1 MPRIWGLEMRRA
13 RARAH
18 RHLAEIMGAP
28 LLRRCHRCGRA
39 VEGDGDGRELG
50 RMSDPGRVYCWRCLD
65 EMAKDGRGCPNRFSP
80 GAACRR
86 GGEA

>member
-1 MPRIWGLEMRRA
+1 MRRA

-18 RHLAEIMGAP
+18 RRLAEIMGEP

-39 VEGDGDGRELG
+39 VEGDGDGRERDKL
-50 RMSDPGRVYCWRCLD
+50 SDPGRVWCKPCVD